1 MSEPIDQTVNGDPQP
16 QAHQIGRWPREPVL
30 PAEVRIRAGIMNP
43 LALGGIVLGIAL
55 IAANVFD
62 FSSEPAETHTHDGV
76 VSNCTNSMLT
86 MTDESGMRS
95 SHEVL
100 SSTKVTRDGVACHG
114 ADLNSGTRI
123 RVTTEF
129 PLKGPALVIEAF
141 ERFADATK

>member
-1 MSEPIDQTVNGDPQP
+1 MSEPRDQTVSGDPQP
-16 QAHQIGRWPREPVL
+16 QPHQIGRWPRDEVL
-30 PAEVRIRAGIMNP
+30 PAAVRIRAGIMNP

-62 FSSEPAETHTHDGV
+62 FSSQPAEAHTHDGSV
-76 VSNCTNSMLT
+76 ITCTNSMLT

-100 SSTKVTRDGVACHG
+100 PSTKVTRDGAVCQG

-123 RVTTEF
+123 RVTTEI

-141 ERFADATK
+141 ERFADAAK

>member
-1 MSEPIDQTVNGDPQP
+1 MSEPIEQTVNGDPQP
-16 QAHQIGRWPREPVL
+16 QADQIGRWPRDPAL
-30 PAEVRIRAGIMNP
+30 PAAVRLRAGIMNP

-62 FSSEPAETHTHDGV
+62 FSTQPAAAHTHDGV

-86 MTDESGMRS
+86 MTDETGMRS

-100 SSTKVTRDGVACHG
+100 PSTKVTRDGVACQG

-123 RVTTEF
+123 RVTTEI

-141 ERFADATK
+141 ERFADAAK